1 MPYVYYDELPEGLE
15 AADVV
20 SHEHYDTL
28 AEELAATVEQRDQ
41 ALETLET
48 SRRETREAKARYAKF
63 ILDANKQQEGK
74 KESEDEQRPRGKTVA
89 DLFAIKE

>member
-15 AADVV
+15 EADVV

-48 SRRETREAKARYAKF
+48 SRRETREAKAKYAKL
-63 ILDANKQQEGK
+63 ILDANKQQGNP
-74 KESEDEQRPRGKTVA
+74 KEPEDEPKPKGKTVS

>member
-1 MPYVYYDELPEGLE
+1 MPYVYYEELPEGLE

-48 SRRETREAKARYAKF
+48 SRRETREAKAKYAKF
-63 ILDANKQQEGK
+63 ILDANKQTQKEPEEEPKPTGK
-74 KESEDEQRPRGKTVA
+74 RVA

>member
-1 MPYVYYDELPEGLE
+1 MPYVFYDELPEGLE

-48 SRRETREAKARYAKF
+48 SRRETREAKAKYAKF
-63 ILDANKQQEGK
+63 VLDANKQQTK
-74 KESEDEQRPRGKTVA
+74 KEPEDDPKPKGKRTA

>member
-28 AEELAATVEQRDQ
+28 AGELAATVEQRDQ
-41 ALETLET
+41 ALQTLED
-48 SRRETREAKARYAKF
+48 SRRETREAKAKYAKL
-63 ILDANKQQEGK
+63 ILDANKQPTK
-74 KESEDEQRPRGKTVA
+74 KEPEDAPKPTGKRVA

>member
-1 MPYVYYDELPEGLE
+1 MPYVYYEELPEGAE

-41 ALETLET
+41 ALETLES
-48 SRRETREAKARYAKF
+48 SRRETREAKAKYAKF
-63 ILDANKQQEGK
+63 ILDANKQGSP
-74 KESEDEQRPRGKTVA
+74 KEPEDEPKPKGKTVA

>member
-1 MPYVYYDELPEGLE
+1 MPYVFYDELPEGLE

-48 SRRETREAKARYAKF
+48 SRRETREAKAKYAKL
-63 ILDANKQQEGK
+63 ILDANKQQGSQRETEDAPKPTGK
-74 KESEDEQRPRGKTVA
+74 RVA

>member
-1 MPYVYYDELPEGLE
+1 MPYVFYDELPDGLE

-41 ALETLET
+41 ALETLEA
-48 SRRETREAKARYAKF
+48 SRRETREAKAKYAKF
-63 ILDANKQQEGK
+63 ILDANKQESPKEPEDAPKPTGK
-74 KESEDEQRPRGKTVA
+74 RVA